1 MKILMALMGL
11 EIGGAETHVVELS
24 KALSRRGHEVLVASG
39 GGVYE
44 SALADVGIRH
54 FRIPLHRRDQ
64 MLRALRLLD
73 RLIREEKPD
82 LVHAHARIPAFLCGI
97 LQKKLGF
104 PLITS
109 AHGVYYSNSLLRLL
123 TNWGD
128 CTVAVSKDIRSYL
141 IHDFQLPK
149 DQIYQTI
156 NGINTGHFHPGTPS
170 SALLSEFGMGKGPV
184 ILCVSRL
191 DTWNMPAMLIHMA
204 PEILRQV
211 PDAEILIVGDGTKR
225 PDLLREADLINGLCR
240 KTVVHLPGSRTDIAE
255 ILRLGTLFVG
265 VSRAALEAMS
275 TGLPVLLAGHSEYN
289 QGYLGL
295 LTTQSVSNAVN
306 TNFCCRESPVLHQD
320 ALCRDILSLLKM
332 SDQQRRLIGQY
343 GRQVVK
349 DHYSV
354 ERMVHDYLHAYDKL
368 LHRKKPLQ
376 AVISGYYGY
385 GNLGD
390 DSILLAIHNQLVQMD
405 PPVRLTVLSRHPKT
419 TRTVYGL
426 HAIARFSPVRVIHHL
441 RRCDF
446 LISGGGTL
454 LQDATSTRSLLYY
467 LGVIRLA
474 QLFRKPV
481 FVWANG
487 IGPVRHNLARRWVQR
502 CVDACTTVTLRDQ
515 DSLAELQKMGTVRK
529 DISIAADPALTLTAS
544 ADVSGY
550 LRRLGIPD
558 NVPLLGVSLRNAPGM
573 EHSIDAFAELLDR
586 LSRETG
592 RYIVFLVMQDPGDR
606 AVFRMVQAKMTS
618 PSACVSTPGKPA
630 DMLGVIGCMDA
641 IISMRLHAIIF
652 AARQRIPVVGC
663 VYDPKVDAFLKALG
677 MPSCGTP
684 DAMNADDAFRTVV
697 SVLEQRDAYVHTLS
711 LAADRMES
719 QTGVTLDLLQSM
731 IQQGSAQ

>member
-109 AHGVYYSNSLLRLL
+109 AHWVFHVTPLLRRL

-128 CTVAVSKDIRSYL
+128 CTVAVSDDIKAYL
-141 IHDFQLPK
+141 FREYQLPA
-149 DQIYQTI
+149 DQVFTTI
-156 NGINTGHFHPGTPS
+156 NGIDTDRFLPATNAAHLREELHLDGRFIIGAVGRLDSDRALTA
-170 SALLSEFGMGKGPV
+170 ALLIRIMPALLQEFPDTQLLLVGGGDQEAALRKEADAVNRSVGKNVVVMTGPRTDIPDLISLMNVFAGASRAVLEAMASGIPV
-184 ILCVSRL
+184 ILSGNEGYMGPLSPDVL
-191 DTWNMPAMLIHMA
+191 A
-204 PEILRQV
+204 P
-211 PDAEILIVGDGTKR
+211 
-225 PDLLREADLINGLCR
+225 
-240 KTVVHLPGSRTDIAE
+240 SIA
-255 ILRLGTLFVG
+255 
-265 VSRAALEAMS
+265 
-275 TGLPVLLAGHSEYN
+275 
-289 QGYLGL
+289 
-295 LTTQSVSNAVN
+295 
-306 TNFCCRESPVLHQD
+306 TNFCFRGSPLPTE
-320 ALCRDILSLLKM
+320 ASLL
-332 SDQQRRLIGQY
+332 SDLKDMLRLPAQQRAAMGQY
-343 GRQVVK
+343 GREIVLQ
-349 DHYSV
+349 HYSV
-354 ERMVHDYLHAYDKL
+354 ARMTSDYLAAYDQL
-368 LHRKKPLQ
+368 LHRKKPLH

-454 LQDATSTRSLLYY
+454 LQNATSTRSLLYY

-487 IGPVRHNLARRWVQR
+487 IGPVRHRLARRWVQR
-502 CVDACTTVTLRDQ
+502 CVDACTTVTLRDP

-606 AVFRMVQAKMTS
+606 SVFRMVQAKMTS

-731 IQQGSAQ
+731 IQQGSVQ

>member
-109 AHGVYYSNSLLRLL
+109 AHWVFHVTPLLRRL

-128 CTVAVSKDIRSYL
+128 CTVAVSDDIKAYL
-141 IHDFQLPK
+141 FREYQLPA
-149 DQIYQTI
+149 DQVFTTI
-156 NGINTGHFHPGTPS
+156 NGIDTDRFLPATNAAHLREELHLDGRFIIGAVGRLDSDRALTA
-170 SALLSEFGMGKGPV
+170 ALLIRIMPALLQEFPDTQLLLVGGGDQEAALRKEADAVNRSVGKNVVVMTGPRTDIPDLISLMNVFAGASRAVLEAMASGIPV
-184 ILCVSRL
+184 ILSGNEGYMGPLSPDVL
-191 DTWNMPAMLIHMA
+191 A
-204 PEILRQV
+204 P
-211 PDAEILIVGDGTKR
+211 
-225 PDLLREADLINGLCR
+225 
-240 KTVVHLPGSRTDIAE
+240 SIA
-255 ILRLGTLFVG
+255 
-265 VSRAALEAMS
+265 
-275 TGLPVLLAGHSEYN
+275 
-289 QGYLGL
+289 
-295 LTTQSVSNAVN
+295 
-306 TNFCCRESPVLHQD
+306 TNFCFRGSPLPTE
-320 ALCRDILSLLKM
+320 ASLL
-332 SDQQRRLIGQY
+332 SDLKDMLRLPAQQRAAMGQY
-343 GRQVVK
+343 GREIVLQ
-349 DHYSV
+349 HYSV
-354 ERMVHDYLHAYDKL
+354 ARMTSDYLAAYDQL
-368 LHRKKPLQ
+368 LHRKKPLH

-454 LQDATSTRSLLYY
+454 LQNATSTRSLLYY

-487 IGPVRHNLARRWVQR
+487 IGPVRHRLARRWVQR
-502 CVDACTTVTLRDQ
+502 CVDACTTVTLRDP

-606 AVFRMVQAKMTS
+606 SVFRMVQAKMTS

>member
-104 PLITS
+104 PLVTS
-109 AHGVYYSNSLLRLL
+109 AHWVFHVTPLLRRL

-128 CTVAVSKDIRSYL
+128 CTVAVSDDIKAYL
-141 IHDFQLPK
+141 FREYQLPA
-149 DQIYQTI
+149 DQVFTTI
-156 NGINTGHFHPGTPS
+156 NGIDTDRFLPATNAAHLREELHLDGRFIIGAVGRLDSDRALTA
-170 SALLSEFGMGKGPV
+170 ALLIRIMPALLQEFPDTQLLLVGGGDQEAALRKEADAVNRSAGRNVVVMTGPRTDIPDLISLMNVFAGASRAVLEAMASGIPV
-184 ILCVSRL
+184 ILSGNEGYMGPLSPDVL
-191 DTWNMPAMLIHMA
+191 A
-204 PEILRQV
+204 P
-211 PDAEILIVGDGTKR
+211 
-225 PDLLREADLINGLCR
+225 
-240 KTVVHLPGSRTDIAE
+240 SIA
-255 ILRLGTLFVG
+255 
-265 VSRAALEAMS
+265 
-275 TGLPVLLAGHSEYN
+275 
-289 QGYLGL
+289 
-295 LTTQSVSNAVN
+295 
-306 TNFCCRESPVLHQD
+306 TNFCFRGSPLPTE
-320 ALCRDILSLLKM
+320 ASLL
-332 SDQQRRLIGQY
+332 SDLKDMLRLPAQQRAAMGQY
-343 GRQVVK
+343 GREIVLQ
-349 DHYSV
+349 HYSV
-354 ERMVHDYLHAYDKL
+354 ARMTSDYLAAYDQL
-368 LHRKKPLQ
+368 LHRKKPLH

-487 IGPVRHNLARRWVQR
+487 IGPVRHRLARRWVQR
-502 CVDACTTVTLRDQ
+502 CVDACTTVTLRDP
-515 DSLAELQKMGTVRK
+515 DSLAELQKMGTIRK

-558 NVPLLGVSLRNAPGM
+558 NVPLLGVSLRTAPGM

-606 AVFRMVQAKMTS
+606 SVFRMVQAKMTS

>member
-24 KALSRRGHEVLVASG
+24 KALSQRGHEVLVASG
-39 GGVYE
+39 GGVFE

-54 FRIPLHRRDQ
+54 FLIPLHRRDQ

-109 AHGVYYSNSLLRLL
+109 AHWVFQVTPLLRRL

-128 CTVAVSKDIRSYL
+128 CTVAVSDDIKAYL
-141 IHDFQLPK
+141 FREYQLPA
-149 DQIYQTI
+149 DQVFTTI
-156 NGINTGHFHPGTPS
+156 NGIDTDRFLPTTNAAHLRKELHLDSRFIIGAVGRLDSDRALTATLLIRIMP
-170 SALLSEFGMGKGPV
+170 ALLHAFPDTQLLLVGGGDQEAALRKEADAVNRSAGRNVVVMTGPRTDIPDLISLMNVFAGASRAVLEAMASGIPV
-184 ILCVSRL
+184 ILSGNEGYMGPL
-191 DTWNMPAMLIHMA
+191 S
-204 PEILRQV
+204 
-211 PDAEILIVGDGTKR
+211 PDVLA
-225 PDLLREADLINGLCR
+225 
-240 KTVVHLPGSRTDIAE
+240 SSIA
-255 ILRLGTLFVG
+255 
-265 VSRAALEAMS
+265 
-275 TGLPVLLAGHSEYN
+275 
-289 QGYLGL
+289 
-295 LTTQSVSNAVN
+295 
-306 TNFCCRESPVLHQD
+306 TNFCFRGSPLPTEASLLSD
-320 ALCRDILSLLKM
+320 LKDMLSLPA
-332 SDQQRRLIGQY
+332 QQRAAIGQY
-343 GRQVVK
+343 GREIVQQ
-349 DHYSV
+349 HYSV
-354 ERMVHDYLHAYDKL
+354 ARMTSDYLAAYDKL
-368 LHRKKPLQ
+368 LHRKKPLH

-502 CVDACTTVTLRDQ
+502 CVDSCTTVTLRDQ
-515 DSLAELQKMGTVRK
+515 DSLAELQKMGAVRK

-544 ADVSGY
+544 ADVSDY

-684 DAMNADDAFRTVV
+684 DAMNADDAFRTVC
-697 SVLEQRDAYVHTLS
+697 SLLEHRLDHVQQLSAAVDELESKNDLTL
-711 LAADRMES
+711 
-719 QTGVTLDLLQSM
+719 VLLQDM
-731 IQQGSAQ
+731 LKRQTLL

>member
-109 AHGVYYSNSLLRLL
+109 AHWVFHVTPLLRRL

-128 CTVAVSKDIRSYL
+128 CTVAVSDDIKAYL
-141 IHDFQLPK
+141 FREYQLPA
-149 DQIYQTI
+149 DQVFTTI
-156 NGINTGHFHPGTPS
+156 NGIDTDRFLPATNAAHLREELHLDSRFIIGAVGRLDSDRALTA
-170 SALLSEFGMGKGPV
+170 ALLIRIMPALLQEFPDTQLLLVGGGDQEAALRKEADAVNRSAGRNVVVMTGPRTDIPDLISLMNVFAGASRAVLEAMASGIPV
-184 ILCVSRL
+184 ILSGNEGYMGPLSPDVL
-191 DTWNMPAMLIHMA
+191 A
-204 PEILRQV
+204 P
-211 PDAEILIVGDGTKR
+211 
-225 PDLLREADLINGLCR
+225 
-240 KTVVHLPGSRTDIAE
+240 SIA
-255 ILRLGTLFVG
+255 
-265 VSRAALEAMS
+265 
-275 TGLPVLLAGHSEYN
+275 
-289 QGYLGL
+289 
-295 LTTQSVSNAVN
+295 
-306 TNFCCRESPVLHQD
+306 TNFCFRGSPLPTE
-320 ALCRDILSLLKM
+320 ASLL
-332 SDQQRRLIGQY
+332 SDLKDMLGLPAQRRAAMGQY
-343 GRQVVK
+343 GRKIVLQ
-349 DHYSV
+349 HYSV
-354 ERMVHDYLHAYDKL
+354 ARMTSDYLAAYDKL

-502 CVDACTTVTLRDQ
+502 CVDSCTTVTLRDP

-606 AVFRMVQAKMTS
+606 SVFRMVQAKMTS

-719 QTGVTLDLLQSM
+719 QTGVTLDLLRSM